1 MTTGLLTDT
10 AERFPLGARNGII
23 TPTAE
28 SISDSATTPFGLTLR
43 AIPTPRSVVR
53 VRSVDGLINMATEKL
68 TSMSTDGSD
77 EGDTRYDA
85 ENDS

>member
-1 MTTGLLTDT
+1 MTTGLLTDA
-10 AERFPLGARNGII
+10 AERFPLGTRNGVV
-23 TPTAE
+23 TPTTE
-28 SISDSATTPFGLTLR
+28 PISDTVVTPFGLSLR
-43 AIPTPRSVVR
+43 TIPTPRNVVR

-85 ENDS
+85 ENDI

>member
-1 MTTGLLTDT
+1 M
-10 AERFPLGARNGII
+10 
-23 TPTAE
+23 
-28 SISDSATTPFGLTLR
+28 TPFGLSLR
-43 AIPTPRSVVR
+43 IIPTPRSVVR

-85 ENDS
+85 EIDI

>member
-1 MTTGLLTDT
+1 MTIGLLTDAT
-10 AERFPLGARNGII
+10 ERFPLGGRNGIV

-28 SISDSATTPFGLTLR
+28 SISDSVTTPFGLSLR
-43 AIPTPRSVVR
+43 ITPTPRNMVR

-68 TSMSTDGSD
+68 TSMSTDGRD

-85 ENDS
+85 ENDI